1 MMAATE
7 AKNKVTLDAIK
18 KKGTAHYLFGTLK
31 IMPEKSKE
39 NTIQR
44 LDKQVISNHY
54 RLHTHQVQASGAGDE
69 RKDKHASKLNSEEGK
84 VFTRLG

>member
-39 NTIQR
+39 NTIHGWTNR
-44 LDKQVISNHY
+44 LFQTITDCTLIKSKQVEQGMKGRINM
-54 RLHTHQVQASGAGDE
+54 QV
-69 RKDKHASKLNSEEGK
+69 N
-84 VFTRLG
+84 

>member
-18 KKGTAHYLFGTLK
+18 KKGTAHYLFGILK

-54 RLHTHQVQASGAGDE
+54 
-69 RKDKHASKLNSEEGK
+69 K
-84 VFTRLG
+84 

>member
-1 MMAATE
+1 MAATE

-18 KKGTAHYLFGTLK
+18 KKGTAHYLFGILK

-44 LDKQVISNHY
+44 LENVFESLIANLMDTGKS
-54 RLHTHQVQASGAGDE
+54 
-69 RKDKHASKLNSEEGK
+69 KDGLKS
-84 VFTRLG
+84 